1 MGVRWAERDISTSLC
16 WYFVSSKKSEQGR
29 IFVTFEKTEKGP
41 STKDVGT
48 LIFWHPPLL
57 FLQGNF
63 VLGGFLRSNTIEQLQ
78 LKLEKLI
85 GISKPTGKV
94 VKLFYINL
102 DLKGH
107 NFDLNGCPRKSLLT
121 KTIRNGKNIE
131 GESQLPKGS
140 PSFTETGVL
149 EIQSTS
155 QEIWQNINSQKSKID
170 IFKVCFP
177 TNSSQSSP
185 FFPFWTQ
192 FLFDCSQR
200 NFCSIEKRTLWHYLT
215 CK

>member
-1 MGVRWAERDISTSLC
+1 MKL
-16 WYFVSSKKSEQGR
+16 
-29 IFVTFEKTEKGP
+29 
-41 STKDVGT
+41 T
-48 LIFWHPPLL
+48 LD
-57 FLQGNF
+57 
-63 VLGGFLRSNTIEQLQ
+63 
-78 LKLEKLI
+78 KLI
-85 GISKPTGKV
+85 GISKPTRKV
-94 VKLFYINL
+94 VKLLFFINL

-149 EIQSTS
+149 AIQSTS

-170 IFKVCFP
+170 TFKVCFP
-177 TNSSQSSP
+177 TNQTQSSP

-192 FLFDCSQR
+192 FLFDCSHR
-200 NFCSIEKRTLWHYLT
+200 NFGFHFFNGNRTLWHYLT
-215 CK
+215 CLVYKIVRRFCNE